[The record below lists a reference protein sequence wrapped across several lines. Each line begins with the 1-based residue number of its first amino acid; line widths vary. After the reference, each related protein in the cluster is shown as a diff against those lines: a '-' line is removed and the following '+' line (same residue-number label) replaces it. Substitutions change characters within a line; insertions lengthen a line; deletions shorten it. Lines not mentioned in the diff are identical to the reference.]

1 MGAKPPLPRLAP
13 GYCRQGWSGSLTKR
27 FGRRQRRELRPQE
40 LDAHPLFRAG
50 HNNLRMSSHMGCD
63 LLRGPLHQKL
73 QRRCLDLVA
82 LGQNDLVGNRRLV
95 EFRHYFAVDVLEAMA
110 GINQQQDPAKLRTPL
125 QIAACEA
132 RPAFN
137 VFLRSLRIAVARQI
151 DEHEAPAQLEEDQLL
166 RATGSTGSTSKR
178 TPAGQGIDEAG
189 LADVGSACE
198 GDLRPEARRYLIGL
212 GGGQHE
218 ASLLGKEQAPL
229 L

>member
-1 MGAKPPLPRLAP
+1 E
-13 GYCRQGWSGSLTKR
+13 YRQYSADDILES
-27 FGRRQRRELRPQE
+27 
-40 LDAHPLFRAG
+40 
-50 HNNLRMSSHMGCD
+50 MS
-63 LLRGPLHQKL
+63 
-73 QRRCLDLVA
+73 
-82 LGQNDLVGNRRLV
+82 
-95 EFRHYFAVDVLEAMA
+95 

-166 RATGSTGSTSKR
+166 RATGSTGSTSKC

-198 GDLRPEARRYLIGL
+198 GDLRPERSVESRV
-212 GGGQHE
+212 
-218 ASLLGKEQAPL
+218 GKETRARDL
-229 L
+229 K